1 MKKITILLG
10 PIFILLIGGLVFQV
24 DAGNACITCHQAL
37 GPSVERAHNFDEWE
51 QSVHA
56 RKGINCEK
64 CHGGNPNESDP
75 QKAHQGILKSN
86 QPKSPLYFSNIPET
100 CGQCHASELE
110 QFKKSYHYRELK
122 RSGHG
127 PNCITCHGSMAI
139 SIPKPKQLEQNCSL
153 CHAQRQIA
161 SEALVTLNLAGSS
174 LEIWEKTLQEAKEA
188 GVAGAEQEKGLLAQ
202 KKAYAEVQR
211 KWHSFNLTE
220 VVEKS
225 REIVGVAKQG
235 TQDLRLKKGVK

>member
-1 MKKITILLG
+1 MKSYFFWLLFG
-10 PIFILLIGGLVFQV
+10 MLTLCPLWGWAQNNCV
-24 DAGNACITCHQAL
+24 TCHQGLA
-37 GPSVERAHNFDEWE
+37 PSVNRAHDFDEWRK
-51 QSVHA
+51 STHA
-56 RKGINCEK
+56 QQGVNCEK
-64 CHGGNPNESDP
+64 CHGGNPTETDLK
-75 QKAHQGILKSN
+75 KAHEGIVKSN
-86 QPKSPLYFSNIPET
+86 QSKSPLYFSRIPET
-100 CGQCHASELE
+100 CGKCHAAELDE
-110 QFKKSYHYRELK
+110 FKKSYHYRELK

-127 PNCITCHGSMAI
+127 PNCITCHGSMAT
-139 SIPKPKQLEQNCSL
+139 SIPKAKQLEQNCSL

-174 LEIWEKTLQEAKEA
+174 LEIWEKTLQEAKTV
-188 GVAGAEQEKGLLAQ
+188 GVASAEQEKGLLAQ